1 MNSEHVRMLITRRM
15 QQAAEALEDGR
26 YLLAPGQ
33 EVEAR

>member
-1 MNSEHVRMLITRRM
+1 MNPEHVRVLLARRM

-26 YLLAPGQ
+26 YLLAAGQ